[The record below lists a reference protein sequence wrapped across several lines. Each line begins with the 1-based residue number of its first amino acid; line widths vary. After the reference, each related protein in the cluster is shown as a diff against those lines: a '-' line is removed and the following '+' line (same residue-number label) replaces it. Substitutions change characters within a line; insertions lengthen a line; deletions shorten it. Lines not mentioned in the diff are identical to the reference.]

1 MHPIAAHGV
10 ITEFVQNRRDR
21 AVRNAGDPRRI
32 RRATAPRRFDVR

>member
-21 AVRNAGDPRRI
+21 AIRHAGDPLRI
-32 RRATAPRRFDVR
+32 RRAMGPRRFDAR